1 MSWNPAPSLYSA
13 NWQGNP
19 PVVTTKMLTSTSQ
32 VATTALLSTSA
43 GLYNYTTTASNVL
56 QGEIN
61 AIVGGG
67 TTSLWANYGAIHDVD
82 ISGHNLS
89 NADKIQS
96 RFMSTMD
103 LQVSSI
109 NGAEIQLTATTVTIQ
124 NIKMENGTVT
134 SSNSSSSNTT
144 LNRAVGAVNAVTS
157 AVTEMNQ
164 AVGGFLSNNFGVL
177 QQAYWGVATA
187 GQVVDLANGTVQLAT
202 GIQAM
207 VDSRQI
213 NSITGPQ
220 GPPGQTT
227 AVYETFNHTTQF
239 QFSTLAT
246 PVYTVYRTTDQIN
259 PNQTFGREIFI
270 STIIPAGS
278 KVVRSVS
285 DPLNMPIAS
294 TQLLSTTNFIQS
306 FGQWQAI
313 LGTDYNLVVP
323 STLTA
328 GNISTFRIST
338 GAALISSINGWSV
351 SNPSFIGLSTYQ
363 ISTGAAFI
371 SSINGQPASEFLN
384 TNTFVGL
391 SVGKISSATIAASTL
406 YADKISTGLILG
418 AGYLGGLTIGDFVT
432 PYVQTQVANSIR
444 ESVPSGTYRVDSGDT
459 TITAN
464 TIINIQATGALNLT
478 GTPINFNGSLYP
490 AINPDLTLT
499 GLSTTRLQASNAF
512 INNLTASTFFAST
525 VYIQN
530 IVDNYVSTTIGEFDI
545 INTSTLIASQITTNT
560 IQTNAITGLQ
570 KLFLADTVGNSYSQN
585 FATKNLSSYVSSIS
599 LQQSGYFNFE
609 TNAVPSPPS
618 GIVYINSIYGVWVYP
633 SLGPNFGTT
642 NSLQQVVYIQ
652 PGYAGTPSSGSVTF
666 FAINSSGFNV
676 NFFQQGDGLIAAAIP
691 FIVQPGWYVTIAYT
705 YTPGYYQN
713 CTYTVTYVYQPIP
726 GSATSTLTKSLVTL
740 VTDTYETVLNTSNN
754 YQNSGI
760 TTGTL
765 GNLALNVSTITFG
778 SNTSRNNVYP
788 YQFTAAVQAPIFS
801 TTALFVSSINGTVF
815 SDILNNSIPYLS
827 SFSISTGQ
835 AYTSSLQ
842 MMGGLIAS
850 TPLSLLSSG
859 QYDFSKTIYLASTSF
874 STISSFQNNIL
885 SYSYSATIG
894 DEVTFNIGAGYNLG
908 ANNVTQWASTCLQ
921 GNNTGNPMSI
931 EIDNDPATGFTGTGT
946 FDVQR
951 IPVPGNTPYDI
962 AVQYSLGGATIV
974 DIGFSDYRLYRFT
987 KSSTGVGG
995 WTYVINAPSY
1005 TTSNN
1010 NTFQIYQNLTDV
1022 TIATTD
1028 NLNINAGSIKLNGA
1042 LQLSNVNVTK
1052 AKIQSAV
1059 ISSLTATNIQFQNL
1073 SSINHQTNNESVTNL
1088 YAAYINTSSININT
1102 QEITPMIFG
1111 NYSNNYNVTTYFTP
1125 PPNQII
1131 TSENDMT
1138 ITSLNPSYTYTGGG
1152 TDTLTFDIGGKVWLN
1167 GSLQTATNWFYSLYR
1182 INNSVRVN
1190 ISTLA
1195 GNSNNANFAANTNIT
1210 NFIVKGGNTLGLYT
1224 SAAGF
1229 IGNIV
1234 GGNITLYWTSGN
1246 DFNTT
1251 SYVPWTG
1258 LTYISKQQIT
1268 QTVSSVSF
1276 NTTAPYY
1283 ISSQSLSINTNPSSN
1298 NAGVNFGGRTV
1309 EVFSQR
1315 VNGFITNAGAYGKGD
1330 AAATI
1335 VSPTGKT
1342 FPVSKY
1348 NCVVAQSGANVYGEA
1363 ALALNEQVWQTYQ
1376 DGGSNWAFHFYC
1388 TTATIPG
1395 AVPPNFYA
1403 IAGITMIPYDLGGF
1417 SGFQSPDHLGEGNG
1431 GPPIFQYIQLSTV
1444 FASTITT
1451 RAFENISLLA
1461 GNVSIPSYFST
1472 GSITVLGTNNISVLG
1487 NVVAVGAET
1496 DVDIQANT
1504 NNVNI
1509 VAASTMSCL
1518 AANITMTALNPINV
1532 QPGISTS
1539 AIVSLSTINGSPLPW
1554 ISTYNIPTTYY
1565 NALGSNGAT
1574 PQLVGSSN
1582 SVSFPYPGDYIIRRK
1597 IIWTKKTGGASQNPH
1612 AALFLNTSATP
1623 AGISTGVA
1631 VATLPYTDNIGISTY
1646 ATLQSVLTVTNPL
1659 TRNIYYYDQVADN
1672 YTASLVLG
1680 SPVIEYC
1687 PPPTF
1692 YVPSALSIVATGG
1705 TITTVSGRRFH
1716 TFTSNG
1722 SFDLSFTTGATIE
1735 IMIIGAGGGG
1745 GAQSGGGGGAGNML
1759 VVQIALTATSY
1770 SVSIGPGGAGAIIGT
1785 SGASNGADT
1794 TFGTFMSAPGGGG
1807 GGTYSISDGVNGG
1820 CGGGGAEY
1828 TQLAA
1833 GLGTAGTVTSG
1844 TTISNL
1850 YNDGGAGYYS
1860 GSMGGAGG
1868 GGTSTAGGSQTGINS
1883 IGAPGGDG
1891 TSYYGTTYGG
1901 GGGGQGGGTYNPPYS
1916 DIGGTGGAG
1925 GGGDGATS
1933 TGNGVDGSGYGSGG
1947 GGGNTGGAGSSG
1959 ICIVS
1964 YVYP

>member
-19 PVVTTKMLTSTSQ
+19 PVVTTIAM
-32 VATTALLSTSA
+32 LSTSA
-43 GLYNYTTTASNVL
+43 GLYKYTTTTSNVL

-61 AIVGGG
+61 SIVAGG
-67 TTSLWANYGAIHDVD
+67 TTSLWANYRAINDVD

-109 NGAEIQLTATTVTIQ
+109 NGSDIKIFNSTVTVGGVTITNG
-124 NIKMENGTVT
+124 NI
-134 SSNSSSSNTT
+134 NTT
-144 LNRAVGAVNAVTS
+144 NITNNPAKGGGGGGGNNPTTGGSGNSTWSMINSAVGATMDTVSKTQ
-157 AVTEMNQ
+157 Q
-164 AVGGFLSNNFGVL
+164 AISGVL
-177 QQAYWGVATA
+177 NNTGAVLFQTYYAVETA
-187 GQVVDLANGTVQLAT
+187 GAVIDLANGAVQLAT
-202 GIQAM
+202 NAQALY
-207 VDSRQI
+207 DTREQNLI
-213 NSITGPQ
+213 AGPG
-220 GPPGQTT
+220 GPPGQTSY
-227 AVYETFNHTTQF
+227 VYETISGTTQL
-239 QFSTLAT
+239 QFSTLGT
-246 PVYTVYRTTDQIN
+246 SVYSVFRTTDQAN
-259 PNQTFGREIFI
+259 PNQTFGREIFT

-278 KVVRSVS
+278 KVVRSAS
-285 DPLNMPIAS
+285 DPYQFNILS
-294 TQLLSTTNFIQS
+294 TQLLSTTNYIQS
-306 FGQWQAI
+306 FGQWHAI
-313 LGTDYNLVVP
+313 LETDYNLVVP

-328 GNISTFRIST
+328 GNISTV
-338 GAALISSINGWSV
+338 N
-351 SNPSFIGLSTYQ
+351 
-363 ISTGAAFI
+363 
-371 SSINGQPASEFLN
+371 
-384 TNTFVGL
+384 
-391 SVGKISSATIAASTL
+391 ISSAIIAASTL

-432 PYVQTQVANSIR
+432 PFVQTQVANSIR

-490 AINPDLTLT
+490 PINPDLTLT

-512 INNLTASTFFAST
+512 INNLTASTFFASS

-545 INTSTLIASQITTNT
+545 INTSTLVASQITTNT
-560 IQTNAITGLQ
+560 LQTNAITGLQ

-642 NSLQQVVYIQ
+642 NSLQQEVYIQ

-676 NFFQQGDGLIAAAIP
+676 NFLQQGDGLIAAAIP
-691 FIVQPGWYVTIAYT
+691 FIVEPGWYVTIAYT

-788 YQFTAAVQAPIFS
+788 YQFTAAVQAPTFS

-815 SDILNNSIPYLS
+815 SDILNQPIPYLS
-827 SFSISTGQ
+827 SLSISTGQ

-894 DEVTFNIGAGYNLG
+894 DEVTFNFGLGYNLG

-931 EIDNDPATGFTGTGT
+931 EIDNDPATAFTGTGT

-962 AVQYSLGGATIV
+962 AVQYSLGGTTIV

-987 KSSTGVGG
+987 KSSTGVNG
-995 WTYVINAPSY
+995 WTYVISPTPYA
-1005 TTSNN
+1005 TSNN

-1042 LQLSNVNVTK
+1042 LQLSNINVTK

-1088 YAAYINTSSININT
+1088 YAAYINTSSINITT
-1102 QEITPMIFG
+1102 QQSTPMIFG
-1111 NYSNNYNVTTYFTP
+1111 SYSNNYDVTTYFTP

-1229 IGNIV
+1229 IGNV
-1234 GGNITLYWTSGN
+1234 TGGDVTLYWTSGN

-1258 LTYISKQQIT
+1258 LTYLSKQQIT

-1315 VNGFITNAGAYGKGD
+1315 VDGFITNAGAYGKGD

-1376 DGGSNWAFHFYC
+1376 NSSSNWAFHFYC

-1395 AVPPNFYA
+1395 ASPPNFYA

-1451 RAFENISLLA
+1451 TAFENISLLA

-1509 VAASTMSCL
+1509 VAGS
-1518 AANITMTALNPINV
+1518 NITL
-1532 QPGISTS
+1532 
-1539 AIVSLSTINGSPLPW
+1539 
-1554 ISTYNIPTTYY
+1554 
-1565 NALGSNGAT
+1565 
-1574 PQLVGSSN
+1574 
-1582 SVSFPYPGDYIIRRK
+1582 
-1597 IIWTKKTGGASQNPH
+1597 
-1612 AALFLNTSATP
+1612 
-1623 AGISTGVA
+1623 
-1631 VATLPYTDNIGISTY
+1631 
-1646 ATLQSVLTVTNPL
+1646 
-1659 TRNIYYYDQVADN
+1659 VADN
-1672 YTASLVLG
+1672 YLYISSGSYMNTDVVGDITTDLGGVYTVTSAEVINLNGSNGIGLNSSNAINLTASSNVNINTFTTIQLPGTG
-1680 SPVIEYC
+1680 SIPSVSPLALTSGNQYDGSQHYSQIEFQ
-1687 PPPTF
+1687 F
-1692 YVPSALSIVATGG
+1692 YGGGFNHYISSRHDANVVYGTGNAIDFWLYSVNTGG
-1705 TITTVSGRRFH
+1705 
-1716 TFTSNG
+1716 
-1722 SFDLSFTTGATIE
+1722 D
-1735 IMIIGAGGGG
+1735 
-1745 GAQSGGGGGAGNML
+1745 AQ
-1759 VVQIALTATSY
+1759 TAS
-1770 SVSIGPGGAGAIIGT
+1770 
-1785 SGASNGADT
+1785 
-1794 TFGTFMSAPGGGG
+1794 SAPGTGN
-1807 GGTYSISDGVNGG
+1807 TNVMSLTASNVVINRPIQISDSLTGG
-1820 CGGGGAEY
+1820 
-1828 TQLAA
+1828 
-1833 GLGTAGTVTSG
+1833 SG
-1844 TTISNL
+1844 TLSVDSGNHL
-1850 YNDGGAGYYS
+1850 YWN
-1860 GSMGGAGG
+1860 
-1868 GGTSTAGGSQTGINS
+1868 GTLLA
-1883 IGAPGGDG
+1883 
-1891 TSYYGTTYGG
+1891 
-1901 GGGGQGGGTYNPPYS
+1901 
-1916 DIGGTGGAG
+1916 
-1925 GGGDGATS
+1925 
-1933 TGNGVDGSGYGSGG
+1933 
-1947 GGGNTGGAGSSG
+1947 
-1959 ICIVS
+1959 
-1964 YVYP
+1964 